1 MQDCF
6 IFLIKINESFS
17 LLFPNPNCN
26 PILFSVQIINLFSDF
41 IIYSSIVEL
50 FLMGHY
56 TTAFSLYLY

>member
-50 FLMGHY
+50 F
-56 TTAFSLYLY
+56 